1 MTFQKL
7 IVNAVDIV
15 DGMDALAIREI
26 FVLLAVVLIVMHDVE
41 HFVKVLFCVT
51 NPMYQFIIETLNLRS
66 PRSSFSVLIGNNM
79 FVQLLLHFLQPLLH
93 GFKTLRYIGV

>member
-26 FVLLAVVLIVMHDVE
+26 FVLLAVVLIV
-41 HFVKVLFCVT
+41 LFCVT
-51 NPMYQFIIETLNLRS
+51 NPMYQFIIETQNLRS
-66 PRSSFSVLIGNNM
+66 PRSSFSVIIGNNM
-79 FVQLLLHFLQPLLH
+79 FVQLLLYFLQPLLH